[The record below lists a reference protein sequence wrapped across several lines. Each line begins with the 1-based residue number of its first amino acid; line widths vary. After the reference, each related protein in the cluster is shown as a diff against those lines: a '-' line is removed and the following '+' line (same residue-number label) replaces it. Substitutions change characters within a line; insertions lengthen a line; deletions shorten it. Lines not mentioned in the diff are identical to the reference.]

1 MPEGRKTKAAQY
13 GRRLR
18 LVAAAAL
25 ALAAFGGGAGTSAAE
40 PDKEAAATIRHL
52 ICRMVDRA
60 AAANRLPSGFLT
72 RVVWQESRFRSDAR
86 SRAGAEGVAQF
97 MPQTAAE
104 RGLADPTDPE
114 QAIAQAARFLAELT
128 AQFGNLGLAVAAY
141 NAGQGRVTK
150 WLLGQAELPGE
161 TRVYVAAVT
170 GQHAEDWR
178 NRRGDA
184 GAALPNHEPCIAVT
198 EELAR
203 SAPVRTAAARAPA
216 WTVRLDGTLA
226 SAIGLLD
233 SVPQPR
239 PAAVRSSSQDSVDAL
254 CASIRALG
262 ATCQVFA
269 SK

>member
-1 MPEGRKTKAAQY
+1 MPTGRDK
-13 GRRLR
+13 RPLH
-18 LVAAAAL
+18 LLAAL
-25 ALAAFGGGAGTSAAE
+25 LIATAIGGCPQARAAE
-40 PDKEAAATIRHL
+40 PDKDAAATIRHL

-60 AAANRLPSGFLT
+60 AAAHRLPAGFLT

-104 RGLADPTDPE
+104 RGLADPSDPE
-114 QAIAQAARFLAELT
+114 QAIAQAARFLAEL
-128 AQFGNLGLAVAAY
+128 AVRFGNLGLAAAAY

-150 WLLGQAELPGE
+150 WLQAQAELPGE
-161 TRVYVAAVT
+161 TRAYVAAVT
-170 GQHAEDWR
+170 GRQAEEWR

-203 SAPVRTAAARAPA
+203 SAPVRAAAGARAPA
-216 WTVRLDGTLA
+216 WVVRLDGTLA

-239 PAAVRSSSQDSVDAL
+239 AAAPSASQASVDAL

-262 ATCQVFA
+262 ASCQVFA